1 MKKESNLANT
11 FYMQQ
16 QRDLEDAC
24 RPKFFHQPA
33 ATIVN
38 LYLCGEIK
46 PAEEYVEWLH
56 LFRAASESDV
66 IYIRINSEGGDL
78 FSALQLVRAIQD
90 SAATV
95 IATVEGICMSAATLI
110 FLSADRYEL
119 SDHTMFMF
127 HNYSSGAFGK
137 GGEMYDQI
145 THFRG
150 WSEKLFNHF
159 YKDFLTP
166 AEIKAMLDNKDIW
179 MDATEVA
186 SRLTKKIGSPS
197 PATPENVPTPA
208 PKRSRKPATAAT
220 KEKKPTTKST
230 RASKKA

>member
-1 MKKESNLANT
+1 MTNT
-11 FYMQQ
+11 IMQQ
-16 QRDLEDAC
+16 QREYDEN

-33 ATIVN
+33 ATILN

-46 PAEEYVEWLH
+46 SAEEYVEWFH
-56 LFRAASESDV
+56 LFRAASESDI
-66 IYIRINSEGGDL
+66 IYVRINSEGGDL

-127 HNYSSGAFGK
+127 HNYSSGTIGK

-145 THFRG
+145 THFRS
-150 WSEKLFNHF
+150 WSEKLFAAF

-166 AEIKAMLDNKDIW
+166 DEIKSMLDNKDIW

-186 SRLTKKIGSPS
+186 TRLAKKIGGPKELTEEDLCQE
-197 PATPENVPTPA
+197 PPA
-208 PKRSRKPATAAT
+208 PKPKKRRTTAASTEDAPPPRRSRT
-220 KEKKPTTKST
+220 KK
-230 RASKKA
+230 